1 MKNIEDHYRREVDIL
16 RDENKS
22 VNQILD
28 QTKTEL
34 LIERRDFENRENEFK
49 SNIAALEEKST
60 TLA

>member
-34 LIERRDFENRENEFK
+34 LTERRDFENRENNFK
-49 SNIAALEEKST
+49 SNIATLEEKST

>member
-49 SNIAALEEKST
+49 SNIATLEEKST